1 MKTFKKK
8 FEKREKFYKKFL
20 GKFRNRKKF
29 LSVASCRILLYIQ
42 TNILPISQCIYF
54 LQFNEYHTMDI
65 VTLSSKGQIVIPLK
79 IRKKFSLKGGD
90 SLVIVEENDVIRLQ
104 PLVNLPELWGVDK
117 LKNTGRMLKEM
128 RKEWD
133 DELED
138 KAAL

>member
-1 MKTFKKK
+1 
-8 FEKREKFYKKFL
+8 
-20 GKFRNRKKF
+20 
-29 LSVASCRILLYIQ
+29 
-42 TNILPISQCIYF
+42 
-54 LQFNEYHTMDI
+54 MDV
-65 VTLSSKGQIVIPLK
+65 VTLSSKGQIVIPSK
-79 IRKKFSLKGGD
+79 VRKKFSLKEGD
-90 SLVIVEENDVIRLQ
+90 SLVIVEEKDTIRLQ